1 MEENPTWSPK
11 PSNGVRYSLGETTTW
26 PPNDKGT
33 FTLTRSRG
41 QWSRTL
47 ALQLAEEA
55 NGMKRFRLRGS
66 GGASGVNGA
75 TLWTKGQQAAQE
87 RDQWDGRA
95 RSQRPAEPM
104 AAARRLP
111 GGPTSGWRRGQRTG
125 AGRKVRRLRGKM
137 AAALALA
144 AGLCVARRAVAVAGP
159 RGAQVRSDRGSAEGV
174 PRALPFSGPGVGVP
188 SRGARGPAASRER
201 SPDAGQGTAPLPWCK
216 LRGCAVRSGWWAAVA
231 DALHRLGRRGRERS
245 VDWLLPYKP
254 T

>member
-1 MEENPTWSPK
+1 
-11 PSNGVRYSLGETTTW
+11 
-26 PPNDKGT
+26 
-33 FTLTRSRG
+33 
-41 QWSRTL
+41 
-47 ALQLAEEA
+47 
-55 NGMKRFRLRGS
+55 MKRLRLRGS

-125 AGRKVRRLRGKM
+125 ARRKVRRLRGKM

-174 PRALPFSGPGVGVP
+174 LRALPFSRPGVGVP
-188 SRGARGPAASRER
+188 SPGARDPAASRER

-231 DALHRLGRRGRERS
+231 DARTSWGAEVAKGQWIGCCLISLPETQVTERLLRAASSAPPAGSEVCLLGAR
-245 VDWLLPYKP
+245 LLPLSGPWPPEHTY
-254 T
+254 